1 MRTLSMV
8 KLALE
13 NSLGGALLD
22 PIFPTVLRKIF
33 FFSFLFFNVPLK
45 SRLKVITLYFWT
57 VSYERVKQEERA
69 LLELLRQALLPLSRV
84 EGP

>member
-33 FFSFLFFNVPLK
+33 FFFSFFQCSVEKQVKGN
-45 SRLKVITLYFWT
+45 YFIFLDC
-57 VSYERVKQEERA
+57 V
-69 LLELLRQALLPLSRV
+69 L
-84 EGP
+84 